1 MEVCTRLSTKMWG
14 MSPELQFLQKNQYY
28 VKPFSQLSQHRA
40 HLFYWRCTFL
50 EMCEKNSSF
59 IFQKI
64 VISYTSN
71 SWALQFLANV
81 TQTAVDTDA
90 LLGTNFSGG
99 SFFAVVIFF
108 YNSRSV
114 TVRFNQSKSQCP
126 RRLQWRHMSVSATV
140 SFCVLSDS
148 SREQWRSAAW
158 INKISEPLDSPEN
171 TCSFHCLIMG
181 VIDNK

>member
-1 MEVCTRLSTKMWG
+1 
-14 MSPELQFLQKNQYY
+14 
-28 VKPFSQLSQHRA
+28 
-40 HLFYWRCTFL
+40 
-50 EMCEKNSSF
+50 MCEKNSSF

-108 YNSRSV
+108 ITAGVLLCDLIKVNHSAHVDCNEGTCQSV
-114 TVRFNQSKSQCP
+114 QPCLFVYFLIVRENNGA
-126 RRLQWRHMSVSATV
+126 LQR
-140 SFCVLSDS
+140 
-148 SREQWRSAAW
+148 
-158 INKISEPLDSPEN
+158 
-171 TCSFHCLIMG
+171 G
-181 VIDNK
+181 

>member
-1 MEVCTRLSTKMWG
+1 
-14 MSPELQFLQKNQYY
+14 
-28 VKPFSQLSQHRA
+28 
-40 HLFYWRCTFL
+40 
-50 EMCEKNSSF
+50 MCEKNSSF

-114 TVRFNQSKSQCP
+114 TVRFNQSKSQRP
-126 RRLQWRHMSVSATV
+126 RRLQ
-140 SFCVLSDS
+140 
-148 SREQWRSAAW
+148 
-158 INKISEPLDSPEN
+158 
-171 TCSFHCLIMG
+171 
-181 VIDNK
+181 